1 MKECPTF
8 IRSLAVACMGCLL
21 FSTALAQQ
29 IKVDKNNRTIDV
41 TATDSATAMADAAMV
56 HIGYLVYGPDS
67 ETAYAHASQVSNA
80 IAKTLSDNG
89 IAKDAM
95 ESDEQSIAETQ
106 PYELEKLPPTEQ
118 AQRRFRVQQSWTV
131 KTKANDAAKIL
142 NVAIN
147 AGANQSGQIDWT
159 MADDKALEAQAAGNA
174 LVRARA
180 IAEQMASGLGVKL
193 GDLVYASNVAG
204 PRTILPVPVGRMQ
217 MSGAVAPA
225 TKPLSISPRKVSK
238 SATVTA
244 IFAIE

>member
-1 MKECPTF
+1 MKTYPTF
-8 IRSLAVACMGCLL
+8 IHTLAVACMGCLL

-41 TATDSATAMADAAMV
+41 TATDSATAMADTALV
-56 HIGYLVYGPDS
+56 HIGYQVYGPDS
-67 ETAYAHASQVSNA
+67 DTAYAHASQVSNA
-80 IAKTLSDNG
+80 ISKTLSNAG
-89 IAKDAM
+89 VAKGDM
-95 ESDEQSIAETQ
+95 ESDEQNIAETQ

-118 AQRRFRVQQSWTV
+118 TKRKFRVQQSWTV
-131 KTKANDAAKIL
+131 KTKAKDAAKIL
-142 NVAIN
+142 NFAIN
-147 AGANQSGQIDWT
+147 AGANQSGQIDWA

-193 GDLVYASNVAG
+193 GDLVYASNVAEQ
-204 PRTILPVPVGRMQ
+204 RNILPEPVGRMQ
-217 MSGAVAPA
+217 MSMAAAPA